1 MRAIA
6 GVIYYVLLW
15 LRAPIQIVLT
25 LGRGFL
31 FLTMLIVGGCYLALP
46 QQRHTSGELFLIASG
61 GSFLCFM
68 VGRFYD
74 RAIAKIST
82 YRYVAAIRAAEV
94 R

>member
-6 GVIYYVLLW
+6 AVIYYVLLW

-31 FLTMLIVGGCYLALP
+31 FITMLVVGGCYLALP
-46 QQRHTSGELFLIASG
+46 QQRHTSGEMFLVTAG
-61 GSFLCFM
+61 GSFVCFM

-74 RAIAKIST
+74 RVLAKINT